1 MNLYPCK
8 AYLLV
13 LVSWLLTSLS
23 HAEELPALYVSDSP
37 AMPALIEPGSADEI
51 AYGFLSQQIASGEA
65 DDAAYVL
72 ENTLN
77 QIEASRHRYHEDLIV
92 PLTLL
97 GDARMAQ
104 QDLES
109 ALDLYTRARHVARVS
124 HGLFDVKQLAV
135 VYREA
140 DALIAA
146 GDIKMA
152 AQREEYAYEVMRKA
166 YPNYDSATLPGLM
179 RLGDFY
185 LNTFNYLS
193 ARAMYTAAMNVHSSN
208 QTDFSVEA
216 IPALRGIA
224 ISHRL
229 ERFPPIYI
237 ANPDSSAF
245 DNPTP
250 GLRSPEFDR
259 QQMVF
264 NNFPAG
270 EKALQQI
277 IEIRKRQEPEDVGET
292 LNAIIE
298 LADWHLLFGRSNM
311 ANTLYSE
318 VYKQM
323 LASGVDA
330 ASFFAKPMLVYLPQP
345 DNPQPPPADRRAEPA
360 DGLVTLSF
368 DVAPTGR
375 IRKLVTLES
384 KPEKLMDFRVRRSMR
399 LAIFRPQLIDGL
411 PVVAEA
417 QTYTHEFR
425 YFPKIDPTAAV
436 VNPAAQSPTEES

>member
-1 MNLYPCK
+1 M
-8 AYLLV
+8 A
-13 LVSWLLTSLS
+13 SFSF
-23 HAEELPALYVSDSP
+23 AERAPASYVSDSP
-37 AMPALIEPGSADEI
+37 AMPALIEPGSADDTT
-51 AYGFLSQQIASGEA
+51 YGFLSQQIASGEA
-65 DDAAYVL
+65 DDAADVL
-72 ENTLN
+72 ENTVN
-77 QIEASRHRYHEDLIV
+77 QIEAIHHRYHEDLIV

-104 QDLES
+104 QDFDA

-124 HGLFDVKQLAV
+124 HGLFDTRQLAV

-140 DALIAA
+140 DVLIAA
-146 GDIKMA
+146 GDLKSA
-152 AQREEYAYEVMRKA
+152 AKREEYAYEVMRKA
-166 YPNYDSATLPGLM
+166 YPNYDPATLPGLM

-193 ARAMYTAAMNVHSSN
+193 ARAIYNAAMNVHSSN
-208 QTDFSVEA
+208 QTDFSLEA

-237 ANPDSSAF
+237 ANPDQSSF
-245 DNPTP
+245 DGPTP

-277 IEIRKRQEPEDVGET
+277 IEIHRRQEPENRAET
-292 LNAIIE
+292 LKAIIE
-298 LADWHLLFGRSNM
+298 LADWHLIFGRSNM
-311 ANTLYSE
+311 ANTLYSD

-323 LASGVDA
+323 LDSGADA
-330 ASFFAKPMLVYLPQP
+330 ASFFAQPTLIYLPMP
-345 DNPQPPPADRRAEPA
+345 ENPRPPPADMRAEPA

-375 IRKLVTLES
+375 IRKLVTVDS
-384 KPEKLMDFRVRRSMR
+384 QPEKLMDFRVRRSMR
-399 LAIFRPQLIDGL
+399 LAVFRPQLIDGL
-411 PVVAEA
+411 PVMAQA

-425 YFPKIDPTAAV
+425 YFPKLDPTAAV
-436 VNPAAQSPTEES
+436 INPASPTPTEES

>member
-1 MNLYPCK
+1 MNVYPCK
-8 AYLLV
+8 ACLMG
-13 LVSWLLTSLS
+13 LVSWLIVSS
-23 HAEELPALYVSDSP
+23 SYADDAPASYVSDSP
-37 AMPALIEPGSADEI
+37 AMPALIEPGSPDED
-51 AYGFLSQQIASGEA
+51 AYGFLRQQIASGEA
-65 DDAAYVL
+65 DDAADAL
-72 ENTLN
+72 ENTVN
-77 QIEASRHRYHEDLIV
+77 QIEAIHHRYHEDLLV

-104 QDLES
+104 EDFDG
-109 ALDLYTRARHVARVS
+109 ALDLYARARHVARVN
-124 HGLFDVKQLAV
+124 HGLFDPRQLAV

-140 DALIAA
+140 DVLIAA
-146 GDIKMA
+146 GDLKSA

-166 YPNYDSATLPGLM
+166 HPAYHPDTLPGLM

-185 LNTFNYLS
+185 LNTYNYLS
-193 ARAMYTAAMNVHSSN
+193 ARAMYTAAMNVHTSN
-208 QTDFSVEA
+208 QTDFSLDA

-229 ERFPPIYI
+229 ERFPPVYI
-237 ANPDSSAF
+237 ANPDQHQF
-245 DNPTP
+245 DGPTP

-259 QQMVF
+259 QQLVF
-264 NNFPAG
+264 NNFPEG

-277 IEIRKRQEPEDVGET
+277 IEIRQRQAPEDRTET
-292 LNAIIE
+292 LKAIVD

-311 ANTLYSE
+311 ANTLYSD
-318 VYKQM
+318 VYRQM
-323 LASGVDA
+323 LESGEDA
-330 ASFFAKPMLVYLPQP
+330 AAFFAKPTLVYLPMP
-345 DNPQPPPADRRAEPA
+345 ENPRPPPADMRAEPA
-360 DGLVTLSF
+360 EGLVTLSF

-375 IRKLVTLES
+375 IRKLETIDS
-384 KPEKLMDFRVRRSMR
+384 QPEKLMDFRVRRSMR

-436 VNPAAQSPTEES
+436 INPAPPPPTEET